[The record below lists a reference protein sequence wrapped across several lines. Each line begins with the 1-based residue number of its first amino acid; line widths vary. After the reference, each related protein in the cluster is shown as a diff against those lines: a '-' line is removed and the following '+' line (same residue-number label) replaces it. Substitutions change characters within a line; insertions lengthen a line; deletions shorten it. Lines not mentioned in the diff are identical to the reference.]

1 MPITISPTEVAEVL
15 TELGHEARD
24 IVPLSGGMW
33 SAAFAFAEDGA
44 EYVVRF
50 HERRDDLEKDRF
62 AYRWISAT
70 LRTPRIVEVG
80 SFRGGGYGIS
90 ERVHGQE
97 IDALDEAALRPV
109 LPSLLRAL
117 DGTRAADLAG
127 TRGYGLWHGDGHG
140 EYGSWHDALL
150 ERTRGRDL
158 MAERR
163 AFLDATA
170 IGTEAFDVGLARMR
184 ELLPFATEERYLV
197 HNDLL
202 YHNVFADRRGVVL
215 LDWGASIY
223 GDFLYDAAL
232 LIFWWPYYGRWGGI
246 DIQAEIQRHYAQI
259 GLKVLRFAER
269 LRCCELHIGI
279 EHIAS
284 QTAQGRLDDARWTAR
299 HTLELANAPL
309 QLG

>member
-1 MPITISPTEVAEVL
+1 MPITITPAEAADAL
-15 TELGHEARD
+15 ARLGHTACD
-24 IVPLSGGMW
+24 IVPLSGGLW
-33 SAAFAFAEDGA
+33 SAAFAFAEDGR

-50 HERRDDLEKDRF
+50 HDRRDDLEKDRF
-62 AYRWISAT
+62 AYRWASDA

-80 SFRGGGYGIS
+80 SFRLGGYGIS

-97 IDALDEAALRPV
+97 IDSLDEAALRRV

-117 DGTRAADLAG
+117 DGTRSADLSG

-140 EYGSWHDALL
+140 EFGSWHDALL
-150 ERTRGRDL
+150 GIARGRDD

-163 AFLDATA
+163 ALLAATD
-170 IGTEAFDVGLARMR
+170 IGTEAFDAGLAAMR
-184 ELLPFATEERYLV
+184 ELLPLATEERHLA

-202 YHNVFADRRGVVL
+202 YHNVLADQRGVVL

-232 LIFWWPYYGRWGGI
+232 LIFWWPYFRQWSGI
-246 DIQAEIQRHYAQI
+246 DVEAEILRHYADL
-259 GLKVLRFAER
+259 GLEIPHLAER

-279 EHIAS
+279 DHIAF
-284 QTAQGRLDDARWTAR
+284 QAGHGRLDDARWTAR
-299 HTLELANAPL
+299 HTHELARMPL
-309 QLG
+309 